1 MRRRALLGAALA
13 LPLLGGARAAAA
25 STPTLRGIAAS
36 RGLLFGSELEGVELA
51 DAAYGRFFASECAI
65 LVPGREAKFDAT
77 EPAPGV
83 FSFARLDRIA
93 DYAAAHRIALRL
105 HTIVWGLAE
114 PPWLRPALDDTDRN
128 GAAALLARHI
138 GTVMGRYRGR
148 VLAWDVANEVSDP
161 LWHRGPEGL
170 TLTPWRKALGPDL
183 IPLAFS
189 LAREADPSAKLFL
202 NEDGLE
208 YRGQRFD
215 EKRATYLRL
224 LAGWKRAGV
233 PIDGFGIQAH
243 LDPTLPL
250 DMESYRR
257 FLHELAG
264 LGLELHLTE
273 FDVRDRA
280 LPAPLAARDAAI
292 ASLAG
297 TVLDTALDERAVTAV
312 LSWGLT
318 TRRSYQNTDRE
329 FARADGAPTR
339 GLPFDA
345 ALKPTK
351 LRDAIAA
358 ALAAAPLR
366 GEAAATR
373 SEAATPRGDAASLRG
388 DAAPLRGTVAPFR
401 GALAPLRGAVG

>member
-13 LPLLGGARAAAA
+13 LPLVSGARAAA
-25 STPTLRGIAAS
+25 STPTLKSMAAS
-36 RGLLFGSELEGVELA
+36 RGLLFGAELESVEIE
-51 DAAYGRFFASECAI
+51 DAGYRRFFAAECAI

-77 EPAPGV
+77 EPQPGV
-83 FSFARLDRIA
+83 FDFTRLDRIA
-93 DYAAAHRIALRL
+93 DYAAASRIALRL

-114 PPWLRPALDDTDRN
+114 PRWLRPALEDTDRN

-138 GTVMGRYRGR
+138 TAVMGRYRGR

-161 LWHRGPEGL
+161 LWNRGPEGL

-183 IPLAFS
+183 IPLAFA
-189 LAREADPSAKLFL
+189 LARAADPSTKLFL

-208 YRGQRFD
+208 YRGRRFD
-215 EKRATYLRL
+215 EKRATYLHM

-243 LDPTLPL
+243 LDPALPL

-257 FLHELAG
+257 FLHELAAM
-264 LGLELHLTE
+264 GLELHITE
-273 FDVRDRA
+273 LDVRDRT
-280 LPAPLAARDAAI
+280 LPAPIAARDAAI
-292 ASLAG
+292 ASLAAR
-297 TVLDTALDERAVTAV
+297 VLEPAPDERAVTAV
-312 LSWGLT
+312 LAWGLT

-329 FARADGAPTR
+329 FARSDGLPTR

-345 ALKPTK
+345 ALQPTPM
-351 LRDAIAA
+351 RRAIAT

-366 GEAAATR
+366 GEAA
-373 SEAATPRGDAASLRG
+373 
-388 DAAPLRGTVAPFR
+388 PLRGEATPFH
-401 GALAPLRGAVG
+401 GEAG

>member
-1 MRRRALLGAALA
+1 MIARRALLGAALA
-13 LPLLGGARAAAA
+13 LPLAGGARAAA
-25 STPTLRGIAAS
+25 SPPTLRSIAAS
-36 RGLLFGSELEGVELA
+36 RGLLFGSEIEGVELD
-51 DAAYGRFFASECAI
+51 DAAYGRFFASACAV

-77 EPAPGV
+77 EPQPGV
-83 FSFARLDRIA
+83 FDFTRLDRIA

-105 HTIVWGLAE
+105 HTIVWGLAL
-114 PPWLRPALDDTDRN
+114 PRWLRPALDDTDAR

-138 GTVMGRYRGR
+138 ITVMGRYRGR

-183 IPLAFS
+183 IPLAFN
-189 LAREADPSAKLFL
+189 LAREADPTAKLFL

-208 YRGQRFD
+208 YRGARFD
-215 EKRATYLRL
+215 EKRATYLRML
-224 LAGWKRAGV
+224 TAWRRAGV
-233 PIDGFGIQAH
+233 PIDGFGLQAH
-243 LDPTLPL
+243 LDPALPL

-297 TVLDTALDERAVTAV
+297 RVLETALDERAVTAV

-329 FARADGAPTR
+329 FARADGLPTR

-345 ALKPTK
+345 ALQPTPMHG
-351 LRDAIAA
+351 AIAA

-366 GEAAATR
+366 G
-373 SEAATPRGDAASLRG
+373 DAA
-388 DAAPLRGTVAPFR
+388 APFR
-401 GALAPLRGAVG
+401 GEAG